1 MNILGH
7 FSWDSCLK
15 VSWVY
20 KQEQNHWPI
29 EYTYLQLFYM
39 VPNVFC
45 SGCTSLQSQQQ
56 HREFLCLHIFIY
68 TKCCQHLIYLFS
80 TTIKFL
86 HILTFMNLLD
96 ILFYEKP
103 VHVELFRHFSILFS
117 ILFLLIQW
125 VIYVFSIP
133 VICVAKIIF
142 RFVVCI
148 FSFVLCFVNRL

>member
-56 HREFLCLHIFIY
+56 HREFLCLRIFIY
-68 TKCCQHLIYLFS
+68 TKYCQNLIYCFPLLLSFCTFSHLWTFWTFSMKSLFMFNS
-80 TTIKFL
+80 FTIF
-86 HILTFMNLLD
+86 
-96 ILFYEKP
+96 LFYFP
-103 VHVELFRHFSILFS
+103 SCFYWYSELFMCFKYQSIGG
-117 ILFLLIQW
+117 
-125 VIYVFSIP
+125 YM
-133 VICVAKIIF
+133 CG
-142 RFVVCI
+142 
-148 FSFVLCFVNRL
+148 